1 MPSARWLTGVVYPT
15 TEYTLHIGKQAL
27 ESRLTGVMMDLSQW
41 SLVLSGGLLMAGIAY
56 PFYAPTQPGWKIG
69 AWAGG
74 GLWSL
79 WFGFG
84 ALAYLGGMA
93 NLFGW
98 LGLLAA
104 IPWAF
109 FLGFVLTFTIG
120 RHMQMLA
127 LPAPILANI
136 WFMT

>member
-1 MPSARWLTGVVYPT
+1 
-15 TEYTLHIGKQAL
+15 
-27 ESRLTGVMMDLSQW
+27 MMDFSQW
-41 SLVLSGGLLMAGIAY
+41 SLLLSGGLLQAGIAY
-56 PFYAPTQPGWKIG
+56 PFYAPTQSGWKIG

-84 ALAYLGGMA
+84 TLAYLGGMA
-93 NLFGW
+93 NVFGW
-98 LGLLAA
+98 LGLIAA
-104 IPWAF
+104 IPWAL
-109 FLGFVLTFTIG
+109 FLGFVLMLTLG
-120 RHMQMLA
+120 RHMQLLA